1 MTGMLA
7 IDAMRARLDGAGSL
21 AETLAT
27 GWDAFELLRAATDG
41 CADGADGLFAAF
53 MTASASAANGRDLVG
68 WAPSLPPGRAAGIGP
83 RHEPLH
89 DPDEVADALAM
100 LATALS
106 ARLSSAAS
114 QAAHTEDRSA
124 CEHAA
129 DEARRIRALLIR
141 DA

>member
-1 MTGMLA
+1 MTDMLA

-21 AETLAT
+21 AASLAT
-27 GWDAFELLRAATDG
+27 GWDAFELLRVVTDG

-68 WAPSLPPGRAAGIGP
+68 WAPSLLPGRAAGIGP
-83 RHEPLH
+83 RDEVLH

-100 LATALS
+100 LASALS
-106 ARLSSAAS
+106 ARLTSAAS
-114 QAAHTEDRSA
+114 RAADTGDRSA

-129 DEARRIRALLIR
+129 DEACRIRALLAR